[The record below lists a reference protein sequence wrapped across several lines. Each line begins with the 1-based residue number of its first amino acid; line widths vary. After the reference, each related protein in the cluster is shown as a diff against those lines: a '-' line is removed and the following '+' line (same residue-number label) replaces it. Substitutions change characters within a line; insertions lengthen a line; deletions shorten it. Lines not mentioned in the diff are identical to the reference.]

1 MSDVIR
7 DTFIALH
14 SSDVLTRL
22 RQEVCS
28 RPLLSVLQVF
38 TLLSQFVER
47 YKGYKVPLVQLA
59 TGQLLKQL
67 RGAGVELE
75 VTPEEANQLTLL
87 RPLLKI
93 VDPDSAETT
102 VDDSQ
107 AEKKDVGD
115 MITKVDTAQSED
127 GSAAALEDSASEGS
141 EAEVDF
147 EGLDEKLIKRLKRKT
162 KADRDAAILRG
173 KFVDVV
179 DILPPLP
186 KKGDFQVENIKASP
200 YFFS

>member
-1 MSDVIR
+1 M
-7 DTFIALH
+7 
-14 SSDVLTRL
+14 
-22 RQEVCS
+22 
-28 RPLLSVLQVF
+28 
-38 TLLSQFVER
+38 
-47 YKGYKVPLVQLA
+47 PLVQLA

-67 RGAGVELE
+67 RSAGVELE

-93 VDPDSAETT
+93 VDPDSAEAT
-102 VDDSQ
+102 VDNNL
-107 AEKKDVGD
+107 AEKRNVGD
-115 MITKVDTAQSED
+115 MITKVDTAQSQD
-127 GSAAALEDSASEGS
+127 GSAAALEDSASQGS
-141 EAEVDF
+141 EAEAEVDF
-147 EGLDEKLIKRLKRKT
+147 EGLDEKLVKRLKRKT
-162 KADRDAAILRG
+162 RADRDAAILRG

>member
-1 MSDVIR
+1 M
-7 DTFIALH
+7 
-14 SSDVLTRL
+14 
-22 RQEVCS
+22 
-28 RPLLSVLQVF
+28 
-38 TLLSQFVER
+38 LSQFVER

-59 TGQLLKQL
+59 SGQLLKQL
-67 RGAGVELE
+67 RNAGVELE
-75 VTPEEANQLTLL
+75 ATTKEADQLTLL

-93 VDPDSAETT
+93 VDSDSTEST
-102 VDDSQ
+102 VD
-107 AEKKDVGD
+107 EKRDVGD
-115 MITKVDTAQSED
+115 VITNVDTAQSED
-127 GSAAALEDSASEGS
+127 ESGAALEDSASEGS
-141 EAEVDF
+141 EGEVEVDF
-147 EGLDEKLIKRLKRKT
+147 EGLDEKLVNRLKRKT

>member
-1 MSDVIR
+1 M
-7 DTFIALH
+7 
-14 SSDVLTRL
+14 
-22 RQEVCS
+22 
-28 RPLLSVLQVF
+28 
-38 TLLSQFVER
+38 
-47 YKGYKVPLVQLA
+47 PLVQLA

-67 RGAGVELE
+67 RSAGVELE

-93 VDPDSAETT
+93 VDPDSAEAT
-102 VDDSQ
+102 VDNGL
-107 AEKKDVGD
+107 AEKRNVGD
-115 MITKVDTAQSED
+115 MITKVDTAQSQD
-127 GSAAALEDSASEGS
+127 GSVATLEDSASQGS
-141 EAEVDF
+141 EAEAEVDF
-147 EGLDEKLIKRLKRKT
+147 EGLDEKLVKRLKRKT
-162 KADRDAAILRG
+162 RADRDAAILRG